1 MAQTLSLQEDSLD
14 RVFQALANRTRRA
27 LIDRLSKGPAM
38 VTELAKPFGMSL
50 NAISKHL
57 IVLER
62 AGLIKRTVEGRV
74 HSCALDIG
82 PMASAEEWLS
92 AYRAFWNNQLD
103 DFITF
108 VEKRETEFDDT
119 GSLPKNAPSREE

>member
-103 DFITF
+103 DFVTF

-119 GSLPKNAPSREE
+119 RSLPKNAPSREE

>member
-1 MAQTLSLQEDSLD
+1 MAQTRALQEDSLD
-14 RVFQALANRTRRA
+14 LIFQALANRTRRA

-74 HSCALDIG
+74 HSCALDIS
-82 PMASAEEWLS
+82 PMASAEEWLG

-103 DFITF
+103 DFVTY
-108 VEKRETEFDDT
+108 VEKRETEFN
-119 GSLPKNAPSREE
+119 GPAPKTAPSQED